1 MNENN
6 DILKSLIKKHEPK
19 KAPEGLT
26 KNVMG
31 MIKSGVSLEEEQ
43 SPIIQPKHFIAAAV
57 IFSGL
62 LLATFVFEIS
72 FFTPEAFRNIA
83 GISKLSEMFGYYQQ
97 VAQNFENMMSGLFS
111 NNIMII
117 SALTLGFLLGL
128 DKLLRK
134 KTGHTAMIVL

>member
-1 MNENN
+1 MNENH
-6 DILKSLIKKHEPK
+6 DILKSLVKKHEPK

-43 SPIIQPKHFIAAAV
+43 SPLIQPKHLIAAAV
-57 IFSGL
+57 VFTGL
-62 LLATFVFEIS
+62 LLATFVFDIEM
-72 FFTPEAFRNIA
+72 FTPEAVKNLA
-83 GISKLSEMFGYYQQ
+83 GISQLSEMFSYYQQ
-97 VAQNFENMMSGLFS
+97 VAQNFENMISGLLD

-117 SALTLGFLLGL
+117 SALTLGFLVAL

-134 KTGHTAMIVL
+134 KTGHAAILV